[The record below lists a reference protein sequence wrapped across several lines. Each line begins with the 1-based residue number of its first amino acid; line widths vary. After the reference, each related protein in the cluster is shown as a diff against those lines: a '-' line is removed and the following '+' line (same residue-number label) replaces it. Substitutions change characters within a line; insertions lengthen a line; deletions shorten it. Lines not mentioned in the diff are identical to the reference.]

1 MVLFLKILAPN
12 KYWDKK
18 CDFHDKYLTRDGQ
31 EMTFHDF
38 GLSFRHVKIPLNQ
51 SSSVI
56 SIFPLSL
63 PYGQTESYSN
73 TDCLNSLVQKRADFE
88 YFQNLSCPFKRF
100 EKWTDTGNK
109 FNFRRSRKREYVRI
123 LASSWMFWTIL
134 RSGLRTS
141 DWVFH
146 MYIQTMHR
154 NLLNNFYI
162 QVDTAMPRS

>member
-1 MVLFLKILAPN
+1 MV
-12 KYWDKK
+12 KK
-18 CDFHDKYLTRDGQ
+18 WPFMALIEVFDTSKFHGTRAAR
-31 EMTFHDF
+31 
-38 GLSFRHVKIPLNQ
+38 SFRHSHFHNK
-51 SSSVI
+51 
-56 SIFPLSL
+56 
-63 PYGQTESYSN
+63 GQNKSHSN

-88 YFQNLSCPFKRF
+88 YFQNLSCLFKRF

-154 NLLNNFYI
+154 NLLSLTVFINRRIRRCHVIY
-162 QVDTAMPRS
+162 Q